1 MIFVAV
7 LKCNERLQLVHY
19 IKLLQYRNVCKL
31 LLHLLIELQ
40 IERLIRF
47 VLIES
52 LRHACFLS
60 GYLYKIQEIIQRD
73 KRFVLYFCLAYA
85 EQQHLSYS
93 GAVLRAFLICFL
105 QISYCKYK
113 MLRIALL
120 RLASFYVRHAYV
132 LLHTVETRFPVVF
145 NFLKERREQS
155 AYLRYNRLR
164 YLWVLPYLAL
174 YLHKIVLAEQPWIL
188 LHDSE
193 QLSLVRVVLAGGTI
207 GLAVLDSLC
216 GFPIYCIKLVY
227 ILFEY
232 LLECFFCQILLHVHL
247 LSGIV
252 LVFCQCIYCIL
263 VQYHVV
269 SRFDSI
275 CKCSYSQLTG

>member
-7 LKCNERLQLVHY
+7 LKCNECLQLVHY
-19 IKLLQYRNVCKL
+19 IKLLKHRNIRKL
-31 LLHLLIELQ
+31 LLHLLIKLQ

-52 LRHACFLS
+52 LRHVCFLS
-60 GYLYKIQEIIQRD
+60 GYLYEIQEIIQRD
-73 KRFVLYFCLAYA
+73 KRFVLYFCLSYA

-93 GAVLRAFLICFL
+93 GAVLRTFLICLL

-120 RLASFYVRHAYV
+120 RLASFYIGHADV
-132 LLHTVETRFPVVF
+132 LLYAIKTGLSVVF
-145 NFLKERREQS
+145 DFLEECREQS

-174 YLHKIVLAEQPWIL
+174 YLDKIVLAEQPWIL

-193 QLSLVRVVLAGGTI
+193 QLRLV
-207 GLAVLDSLC
+207 
-216 GFPIYCIKLVY
+216 
-227 ILFEY
+227 
-232 LLECFFCQILLHVHL
+232 
-247 LSGIV
+247 
-252 LVFCQCIYCIL
+252 
-263 VQYHVV
+263 
-269 SRFDSI
+269 
-275 CKCSYSQLTG
+275 

>member
-7 LKCNERLQLVHY
+7 LKGNERLQLVHY

-40 IERLIRF
+40 IERLVRF

-52 LRHACFLS
+52 LRHVCFLS

-73 KRFVLYFCLAYA
+73 KRLVLHFCLAYA

-93 GAVLRAFLICFL
+93 GAVLRTFLVCFL

-113 MLRIALL
+113 MLRVALL
-120 RLASFYVRHAYV
+120 RLASFYICHANV
-132 LLHTVETRFPVVF
+132 LLYAIKTGLSVIFD
-145 NFLKERREQS
+145 FLEECRKQS
-155 AYLRYNRLR
+155 AYLRHNRLR

-193 QLSLVRVVLAGGTI
+193 QLRLV
-207 GLAVLDSLC
+207 
-216 GFPIYCIKLVY
+216 
-227 ILFEY
+227 
-232 LLECFFCQILLHVHL
+232 
-247 LSGIV
+247 
-252 LVFCQCIYCIL
+252 
-263 VQYHVV
+263 
-269 SRFDSI
+269 
-275 CKCSYSQLTG
+275 

>member
-1 MIFVAV
+1 VVFVAV
-7 LKCNERLQLVHY
+7 LKCDESLKFVHY
-19 IKLLQYRNVCKL
+19 IQLLKHRNIRKLLF
-31 LLHLLIELQ
+31 HLLVELQ

-47 VLIES
+47 ILIQS

-60 GYLYKIQEIIQRD
+60 GYLYKIQEIIQWN
-73 KRFVLYFCLAYA
+73 KRLVLDLCLSYA

-93 GAVLRAFLICFL
+93 RAVLRAFLICFL

-132 LLHTVETRFPVVF
+132 LLHAVETRFPVVF
-145 NFLKERREQS
+145 NFLEERREQS

-193 QLSLVRVVLAGGTI
+193 QLSLI
-207 GLAVLDSLC
+207 
-216 GFPIYCIKLVY
+216 
-227 ILFEY
+227 
-232 LLECFFCQILLHVHL
+232 
-247 LSGIV
+247 
-252 LVFCQCIYCIL
+252 
-263 VQYHVV
+263 
-269 SRFDSI
+269 
-275 CKCSYSQLTG
+275 

>member
-1 MIFVAV
+1 MVFVAV
-7 LKCNERLQLVHY
+7 LKCDKSLKFVHY
-19 IKLLQYRNVCKL
+19 IQLLKYRNVCKL

-52 LRHACFLS
+52 LRHVCFLS
-60 GYLYKIQEIIQRD
+60 GYLYKVQEIIQWN
-73 KRFVLYFCLAYA
+73 KRLVLDLCLSYA

-93 GAVLRAFLICFL
+93 GAVLRAFLVCFL

-120 RLASFYVRHAYV
+120 RLASFYVRHADV
-132 LLHTVETRFPVVF
+132 LLYAVKTWLSVVF
-145 NFLKERREQS
+145 NFLEERREQS

-174 YLHKIVLAEQPWIL
+174 YLHKIVLAEQPRIL

-193 QLSLVRVVLAGGTI
+193 QLSLV
-207 GLAVLDSLC
+207 
-216 GFPIYCIKLVY
+216 
-227 ILFEY
+227 
-232 LLECFFCQILLHVHL
+232 
-247 LSGIV
+247 
-252 LVFCQCIYCIL
+252 
-263 VQYHVV
+263 
-269 SRFDSI
+269 
-275 CKCSYSQLTG
+275 